1 MIRMIR
7 ARRVA
12 ALAVVLTP
20 AILALL
26 GSSAAAAAAAAPV
39 PAAAPAAPAFR
50 IEGSG
55 AGHGV
60 GMSQWGAYGMAL
72 RGYAASS
79 IVAHYYPGTDARPA
93 MLPETIS
100 VGLLQAGLDPRT
112 GGRLSQVLF
121 QGRQLGGAE
130 GSGTVVVTGY
140 GSDGQLHRRYLPG
153 GITWSARPQDG
164 GMSVFGPDG
173 RVFGPA
179 TLDGRGGLVL
189 RYGVGTGVRVP
200 GLLSLPQTG
209 RTLRWGRVEIRAVRD
224 DRGVTRP
231 RAVLLI
237 GVNAYLRGLG
247 EVPSLWP
254 MAALQA
260 QAIAAR
266 SYAVAAV
273 QRLGQHRDQAAW
285 DGCDC
290 AVYPDTRD
298 QYFVG
303 WSKEG
308 GLAGAR
314 WVSAVDGTGALVVGY
329 GGEVVQALYSASSGG
344 RTQSVSVWG
353 GPPSSHMP
361 VQRDPWDCGSGGGG
375 GGPCRNPNWRWS
387 ELRSAAAMSAAL
399 RELGVGRVTGIRAT
413 WRDSSGR
420 IRAATV
426 SGTRGSAAVTGA
438 TLQRLLGLKS
448 TRFTV
453 TPRPTG

>member
-1 MIRMIR
+1 MVRTIR
-7 ARRVA
+7 ARRA
-12 ALAVVLTP
+12 GALALVLTP
-20 AILALL
+20 AMLALL
-26 GSSAAAAAAAAPV
+26 GSSAAAAS
-39 PAAAPAAPAFR
+39 APAPAAFR

-60 GMSQWGAYGMAL
+60 GVS
-72 RGYAASS
+72 
-79 IVAHYYPGTDARPA
+79 
-93 MLPETIS
+93 
-100 VGLLQAGLDPRT
+100 
-112 GGRLSQVLF
+112 
-121 QGRQLGGAE
+121 
-130 GSGTVVVTGY
+130 
-140 GSDGQLHRRYLPG
+140 
-153 GITWSARPQDG
+153 
-164 GMSVFGPDG
+164 
-173 RVFGPA
+173 
-179 TLDGRGGLVL
+179 
-189 RYGVGTGVRVP
+189 
-200 GLLSLPQTG
+200 
-209 RTLRWGRVEIRAVRD
+209 
-224 DRGVTRP
+224 RP

-273 QRLGQHRDQAAW
+273 QRLGQHRDQWAW

-303 WSKEG
+303 WSKES

-314 WVSAVDGTGALVVGY
+314 WVSAVDRTGALVVGY
-329 GGEVVQALYSASSGG
+329 GGQVVQALYSASSGG

-361 VQRDPWDCGSGGGG
+361 IQPDPWDCASG
-375 GGPCRNPNWRWS
+375 GGPCRNPDWRWA
-387 ELRSAAAMSAAL
+387 EVRSASAISAAL
-399 RELGVGRVTGIRAT
+399 RELGVGPVTGIRVS

-420 IRAATV
+420 VRAATV
-426 SGTRGSAAVTGA
+426 SGTRGSVAVTGA

-448 TRFTV
+448 TRFSV
-453 TPRPTG
+453 EPAG

>member
-1 MIRMIR
+1 MVRMIR
-7 ARRVA
+7 ARRA
-12 ALAVVLTP
+12 GALALVLTP
-20 AILALL
+20 AMLALL
-26 GSSAAAAAAAAPV
+26 GSSAAAAP
-39 PAAAPAAPAFR
+39 APAPAAFR

-72 RGYAASS
+72 RGYGASS
-79 IVAHYYPGTDARPA
+79 IVAHYYPGTAARPA

-121 QGRQLGGAE
+121 RGGQLGGAE

-153 GITWSARPQDG
+153 GTTWSVRPQDG
-164 GMSVFGPDG
+164 GISVFGPDG

-273 QRLGQHRDQAAW
+273 QRLGQHRDQWAW

-303 WSKEG
+303 WSKES

-329 GGEVVQALYSASSGG
+329 GGQVVQALYSASSGG

-361 VQRDPWDCGSGGGG
+361 VQRDPWDCASGA
-375 GGPCRNPNWRWS
+375 GPCRNPDWRWA
-387 ELRSAAAMSAAL
+387 EVRSASATSAAL
-399 RELGVGRVTGIRAT
+399 RELGVGPVTGIRVT

-420 IRAATV
+420 VRAATV
-426 SGTRGSAAVTGA
+426 SGTRGSVAVTGA

-448 TRFTV
+448 TRFSV
-453 TPRPTG
+453 TPQPAG

>member
-1 MIRMIR
+1 MVRTIR
-7 ARRVA
+7 ARRA
-12 ALAVVLTP
+12 GALALVLTP
-20 AILALL
+20 AMLALL
-26 GSSAAAAAAAAPV
+26 GSSAAAAS
-39 PAAAPAAPAFR
+39 APAPAAFR

-72 RGYAASS
+72 RGYGASG
-79 IVAHYYPGTDARPA
+79 IVAHYYPGTAARPA

-121 QGRQLGGAE
+121 RGGQLGGAE

-140 GSDGQLHRRYLPG
+140 GSDGRLHRRYLPG
-153 GITWSARPQDG
+153 GTTWSVRPQDG

-209 RTLRWGRVEIRAVRD
+209 RALRWGRVEIRAVRD

-273 QRLGQHRDQAAW
+273 QRLGQHRDQWAW

-303 WSKEG
+303 WSKES

-314 WVSAVDGTGALVVGY
+314 WVSAVDRTGALVVGY
-329 GGEVVQALYSASSGG
+329 G
-344 RTQSVSVWG
+344 
-353 GPPSSHMP
+353 
-361 VQRDPWDCGSGGGG
+361 
-375 GGPCRNPNWRWS
+375 
-387 ELRSAAAMSAAL
+387 
-399 RELGVGRVTGIRAT
+399 RV
-413 WRDSSGR
+413 
-420 IRAATV
+420 RAATV
-426 SGTRGSAAVTGA
+426 SGTRGSVAVTGA

-448 TRFTV
+448 TRFSV
-453 TPRPTG
+453 EPAG